1 MNILETQRLLL
12 GHPVLEDLDDVF
24 AFYSDP
30 DVVKYIQMEL
40 KGKSEPIGVYVFQA
54 AQHRRI

>member
-1 MNILETQRLLL
+1 MNMLETQRLLL
-12 GHPVLEDLDDVF
+12 RPPVLEDLNDWL

-30 DVVKYIQMEL
+30 DVVEYMQMEL